1 MITASTPH
9 TINTLDI
16 KTKNRYSLI
25 SGDAATFTYNV
36 GYYDDTAV
44 KNRLNALEVD
54 VAGIHQTDANFNY
67 RLSLLENHEG
77 NWATHSDLG
86 RLEYRVSKLENNPV
100 GLTNSEMDDILES

>member
-9 TINTLDI
+9 TINTVDI
-16 KTKNRYSLI
+16 KTTNKYKLLN
-25 SGDAATFTYNV
+25 ATPETYTYNI

-67 RLSLLENHEG
+67 RLSLLENHEE
-77 NWATHSDLG
+77 NWATNDALG

-100 GLTNSEMDDILES
+100 GLTENQMDDILES

>member
-1 MITASTPH
+1 MITGNNPH
-9 TINTLDI
+9 TIESVNIATV
-16 KTKNRYSLI
+16 NRHRLI
-25 SGDAATFTYNV
+25 SGDVDTYSYNI

-77 NWATHSDLG
+77 DWATHSELG